1 MNKVEVK
8 LFFGE
13 EVKVINNEWM
23 VLQDMFRVLGRLNS
37 KNQISTGDRKKVI
50 EFLELLE
57 KSNSIQKLTIDFEK
71 KKGRGNKSNGSIQ
84 EVTCIKLENVPIV
97 LTQFEPINSNKRTK
111 EENESIKAKW
121 FEFMKF
127 VNELL
132 VSVKAHNFVIEDI
145 ELEKIDRD
153 RLFKLGGKPMIM
165 AGMANTA
172 MGIIITGEKIKIGK
186 DDLKSYQNQITI
198 DLLECRRYF
207 IEEFI
212 RAYKITK
219 SHGQANRLALEFTLE
234 HYGLNEKVA

>member
-1 MNKVEVK
+1 MNKVEIK
-8 LFFGE
+8 NFLGS
-13 EVKVINNEWM
+13 EVRIINNEYM
-23 VLQDMFRVLGRLNS
+23 VLKDMFEALGRVKEDGTWTDE
-37 KNQISTGDRKKVI
+37 KNKMDKFLDGINQK
-50 EFLELLE
+50 EFHETLVVLV
-57 KSNSIQKLTIDFEK
+57 KQGRFEK
-71 KKGRGNKSNGSIQ
+71 EI
-84 EVTCIKLENVPIV
+84 ECLKLEVVPVV
-97 LTQFEPINSNKRTK
+97 LTQFKPTNRKGK
-111 EENESIKAKW
+111 EAIDKW

-132 VSVKAHNFVIEDI
+132 VSAKAHKFIIEDT

-153 RLFKLGGKPMIM
+153 RLHKLGGKPMIM

>member
-1 MNKVEVK
+1 MNKVEIK
-8 LFFGE
+8 NFLGS
-13 EVKVINNEWM
+13 EVRIINNEYM
-23 VLQDMFRVLGRLNS
+23 VLKDMFEALGRVKEDGTWTDE
-37 KNQISTGDRKKVI
+37 KNKMDKFLDGINQKEYHETLVVLVKQGRAKVEKEI
-50 EFLELLE
+50 ECL
-57 KSNSIQKLTIDFEK
+57 
-71 KKGRGNKSNGSIQ
+71 
-84 EVTCIKLENVPIV
+84 KLEVVPVV
-97 LTQFEPINSNKRTK
+97 LTQFKPTNRKGK
-111 EENESIKAKW
+111 EAIDKW

-132 VSVKAHNFVIEDI
+132 VSAKAHKFIIEDT

-153 RLFKLGGKPMIM
+153 RLHKLGGSPMKM
-165 AGMANTA
+165 ATMANTA

-198 DLLECRRYF
+198 DLLEARRYW

-219 SHGQANRLALEFTLE
+219 SHGESNRLALEFTLE

>member
-1 MNKVEVK
+1 MNKVEIK
-8 LFFGE
+8 NFLGS
-13 EVKVINNEWM
+13 EVRIINNEYM
-23 VLQDMFRVLGRLNS
+23 VLKDMFEALGRVKEDGTWTDE
-37 KNQISTGDRKKVI
+37 KNKMDKFLDGINQKEYHETLVVLVKQGRAKVEKEI
-50 EFLELLE
+50 ECL
-57 KSNSIQKLTIDFEK
+57 
-71 KKGRGNKSNGSIQ
+71 
-84 EVTCIKLENVPIV
+84 KLEGVPVV
-97 LTQFEPINSNKRTK
+97 LNQFKPTNRKGK
-111 EENESIKAKW
+111 EAIDKW

-132 VSVKAHNFVIEDI
+132 VSAKAHKFIIEDT

-153 RLFKLGGKPMIM
+153 RLHKLGGKPMIM

>member
-1 MNKVEVK
+1 MSMNKVEIK
-8 LFFGE
+8 NFLGS
-13 EVKVINNEWM
+13 EVRVVNNEYM
-23 VLQDMFRVLGRLNS
+23 VLKDMFEALGRVKEDGTWTDE
-37 KNQISTGDRKKVI
+37 KNKMDKFLDGINQKEFHETLVVLVKQGRAKVEKEI
-50 EFLELLE
+50 ECL
-57 KSNSIQKLTIDFEK
+57 
-71 KKGRGNKSNGSIQ
+71 
-84 EVTCIKLENVPIV
+84 KLEVVPVV
-97 LTQFEPINSNKRTK
+97 LTQFKPTNRKGK
-111 EENESIKAKW
+111 EAIDKW

-132 VSVKAHNFVIEDI
+132 VSAKAHKFIIEDT

-153 RLFKLGGKPMIM
+153 RLHKLGGKPMIM